1 MFKKKFHTLMKRSL
15 AGVLCLGLLA
25 SQPAVA
31 YATEPTVSAAP
42 EAAHSATYSQAADTD
57 SVEGWPSGPCIEG

>member
-1 MFKKKFHTLMKRSL
+1 MFKKKFHTLIKRFL
-15 AGVLCLGLLA
+15 AGTLCLGLLA

-31 YATEPTVSAAP
+31 YATEANVSVTP

-57 SVEGWPSGPCIEG
+57 SVKGWPSGP